1 MKRIKAIK
9 RIEILALISVAT
21 IALANHQQFFMLKTI
36 EADWLVISD
45 SAQKSMILENVY
57 ALDSFAQAMPIVG
70 GDTESSWAADTVH
83 VIAKRVKEGQRA
95 FLESM
100 SEIYQMQNYIAYGMS
115 YRIATIGLAHDTSRL
130 CNYVL
135 SDMLAGSDSLHQA
148 IIADDYKS
156 VKTWNVIR
164 FESILNM
171 QLFYTLNGMN
181 SQPQYEDRDL
191 NYSVLC
197 QMALDS
203 ITCKGQ
209 LTDKELFQASCFLE
223 STAFFKMIVPLIIL
237 FDSSSGFVEKH
248 KNYITEAAHYFD
260 AKANPVF
267 SLAYDGKE
275 MQFLSDKE
283 FEDYLVKATRY
294 KAGLLRI
301 ATQEMLAMKE
311 RRTSN

>member
-1 MKRIKAIK
+1 MRVYTRYLFFVFLGIMFSTRAYCDSIKSIK
-9 RIEILALISVAT
+9 CG
-21 IALANHQQFFMLKTI
+21 
-36 EADWLVISD
+36 WLSISD
-45 SAQKSMILENVY
+45 STQKMIVQEYVNALE
-57 ALDSFAQAMPIVG
+57 SFAKAMPIVG
-70 GDTESSWAADTVH
+70 GDAESTWAADTIH
-83 VIAKRVKEGQRA
+83 VMAKRVKEGPRS

-100 SEIYQMQNYIAYGMS
+100 ADIYLMQSYIAYGIS
-115 YRIATIGLAHDTSRL
+115 YFNAVVGLPHDTQKL
-130 CNYVL
+130 CSYVL
-135 SDMLAGSDSLHQA
+135 KDMLASSDSLHQA
-148 IIADDYKS
+148 IIADDYNYKS
-156 VKTWNVIR
+156 IKTWNIIR

-181 SQPQYEDRDL
+181 CQPQYEDRDL

-294 KAGLLRI
+294 EAGLLRI

>member
-1 MKRIKAIK
+1 MKVKTRCIL
-9 RIEILALISVAT
+9 LALLGVIFSTQAYC
-21 IALANHQQFFMLKTI
+21 NSRKSI
-36 EADWLVISD
+36 ECDWLSISN
-45 SAQKSMILENVY
+45 SAQKIIVQDYVN
-57 ALDSFAQAMPIVG
+57 ALDSFALAMPIIG
-70 GDTESSWAADTVH
+70 GDTESTWAADTVH
-83 VIAKRVKEGQRA
+83 VMAKRVKEGQRS

-100 SEIYQMQNYIAYGMS
+100 ADIYLMQSYIAYGIS
-115 YRIATIGLAHDTSRL
+115 YFNAVVGLPHDTQKL
-130 CNYVL
+130 CSYVL
-135 SDMLAGSDSLHQA
+135 KDMLASSDSLNQA

-181 SQPQYEDRDL
+181 CQPQYEDRDL

-237 FDSSSGFVEKH
+237 FDGSTGFVEKH
-248 KNYITEAAHYFD
+248 KDYITEAALYFD
-260 AKANPVF
+260 AKADPVIN
-267 SLAYDGKE
+267 LAYDGKE

>member
-1 MKRIKAIK
+1 MKVKTRCIL
-9 RIEILALISVAT
+9 LALLGVIFSTQAYC
-21 IALANHQQFFMLKTI
+21 NSRKSI
-36 EADWLVISD
+36 ECDWLSISN
-45 SAQKSMILENVY
+45 SAQKIIVQDYVN
-57 ALDSFAQAMPIVG
+57 ALDSFALAMPIIG
-70 GDTESSWAADTVH
+70 GDTESTWAADTVH
-83 VIAKRVKEGQRA
+83 VMAKRVKEGQRS

-100 SEIYQMQNYIAYGMS
+100 ADIYLMQSYIAYGIS
-115 YRIATIGLAHDTSRL
+115 YFNAVVGLPHDTQKL
-130 CNYVL
+130 CSYVL
-135 SDMLAGSDSLHQA
+135 KDMLASSDSLNQA

-181 SQPQYEDRDL
+181 CQPQYEDRDL

-223 STAFFKMIVPLIIL
+223 STASFKMIVPLIIL

-248 KNYITEAAHYFD
+248 KDYITEAAHYFD

-267 SLAYDGKE
+267 SLAYDGKD
-275 MQFLSDKE
+275 MPFLNDKE
-283 FEDYLVKATRY
+283 FEDYLVMATRY
-294 KAGLLRI
+294 KASLLRI

>member
-1 MKRIKAIK
+1 MKLMVFCLFIFSAISAESLACPQCHNPL
-9 RIEILALISVAT
+9 EI
-21 IALANHQQFFMLKTI
+21 
-36 EADWLVISD
+36 DWRYFSLST
-45 SAQKSMILENVY
+45 QKKIVQDYVY
-57 ALDSFAQAMPIVG
+57 ALDSFAIAMPIVG
-70 GDTESSWAADTVH
+70 GDTESTWAADTVH
-83 VIAKRVKEGQRA
+83 VMAKRVKEGQRA
-95 FLESM
+95 FLESIN
-100 SEIYQMQNYIAYGMS
+100 EIYQMQNYIAYGMS
-115 YRIATIGLAHDTSRL
+115 YFNAVVGLPHDTTKL

-135 SDMLAGSDSLHQA
+135 RDMLASSDSLYQA

-181 SQPQYEDRDL
+181 SQPQYEDRNL

-248 KNYITEAAHYFD
+248 KDYITE
-260 AKANPVF
+260 
-267 SLAYDGKE
+267 
-275 MQFLSDKE
+275 
-283 FEDYLVKATRY
+283 
-294 KAGLLRI
+294 
-301 ATQEMLAMKE
+301 
-311 RRTSN
+311 

>member
-1 MKRIKAIK
+1 MRVYTRYLFFVFLGILFSTRAYCDSIKSIK
-9 RIEILALISVAT
+9 YG
-21 IALANHQQFFMLKTI
+21 
-36 EADWLVISD
+36 WLSISD
-45 SAQKSMILENVY
+45 STQKMIVQEFVNALE
-57 ALDSFAQAMPIVG
+57 SFAQAMPIVG

-135 SDMLAGSDSLHQA
+135 SNMLASSDSLHQA

-156 VKTWNVIR
+156 IKTWNIIR

-248 KNYITEAAHYFD
+248 KDYITEAAHYFD

-311 RRTSN
+311 RKTSN

>member
-1 MKRIKAIK
+1 MKVNTKYIF
-9 RIEILALISVAT
+9 LAFLGT
-21 IALANHQQFFMLKTI
+21 ICYTQAYCDSIDPI
-36 EADWLVISD
+36 EAGWMSISD
-45 SAQKSMILENVY
+45 SAQKMIVLEYVN
-57 ALDSFAQAMPIVG
+57 ALESFAQAMPIVG
-70 GDTESSWAADTVH
+70 GDTESTWASDTVH
-83 VIAKRVKEGQRA
+83 VMAKRVKEGQRSFFENMA
-95 FLESM
+95 N
-100 SEIYQMQNYIAYGMS
+100 IYQMQNYIAYGMS
-115 YRIATIGLAHDTSRL
+115 YFNAVVGLPHDTTKI

-135 SDMLAGSDSLHQA
+135 KDMLPSGDSLHQA

-156 VKTWNVIR
+156 VKIWNVIR

-171 QLFYTLNGMN
+171 QMFYTLNGMN

-223 STAFFKMIVPLIIL
+223 PTAFFKMIVPLIIL
-237 FDSSSGFVEKH
+237 FDGSTGFVEKH
-248 KNYITEAAHYFD
+248 KDYITEAAHYFD

-275 MQFLSDKE
+275 MPFLSDKE
-283 FEDYLVKATRY
+283 FEDYLIKATRY

-301 ATQEMLAMKE
+301 ATQEILALKD
-311 RRTSN
+311 NNPLGNK

>member
-1 MKRIKAIK
+1 MSK
-9 RIEILALISVAT
+9 IECILIAFCGVLFSTQAYCNSRKLIDV
-21 IALANHQQFFMLKTI
+21 
-36 EADWLVISD
+36 DWLSLSE
-45 SAQKSMILENVY
+45 SAQKIIVRDYVN
-57 ALDSFAQAMPIVG
+57 ALDSFALAMPIIG
-70 GDTESSWAADTVH
+70 GDTESTWAADTVH
-83 VIAKRVKEGQRA
+83 VMAKRVKEGQRA

-100 SEIYQMQNYIAYGMS
+100 ADIYLMQSYIAYGMS
-115 YRIATIGLAHDTSRL
+115 YLNAIIGLPHDTTKL
-130 CNYVL
+130 CIYVL
-135 SDMLAGSDSLHQA
+135 KDILASSDSLHQA

-181 SQPQYEDRDL
+181 CQPQYEDRDL

-223 STAFFKMIVPLIIL
+223 STAFFKVIVPLIIL
-237 FDSSSGFVEKH
+237 FDSSTGFVEK
-248 KNYITEAAHYFD
+248 NEAYITEAAHYFD

-283 FEDYLVKATRY
+283 FEDYLVNVTRY

>member
-1 MKRIKAIK
+1 MKLMVFCLFIFSAISAESLACPQCHNPL
-9 RIEILALISVAT
+9 EI
-21 IALANHQQFFMLKTI
+21 
-36 EADWLVISD
+36 DWRYFSLST
-45 SAQKSMILENVY
+45 QKKIVQDYVY
-57 ALDSFAQAMPIVG
+57 ALDSFAIAMPIVG
-70 GDTESSWAADTVH
+70 GDTESTWAADTVH
-83 VIAKRVKEGQRA
+83 VMAKRVKEGQRS

-100 SEIYQMQNYIAYGMS
+100 ADIYQMQNYIAYGMS
-115 YRIATIGLAHDTSRL
+115 YYNAVVGLPHDTKKL

-135 SDMLAGSDSLHQA
+135 RDMLASSDSLYQA

-156 VKTWNVIR
+156 IKTWNIIR

-181 SQPQYEDRDL
+181 SQPQYEDRNL

-223 STAFFKMIVPLIIL
+223 STAFFKVIVPLIIL

-248 KNYITEAAHYFD
+248 KDYITEAAHYFD

-267 SLAYDGKE
+267 SLAYDGKD
-275 MQFLSDKE
+275 MPFLNDKE

>member
-9 RIEILALISVAT
+9 RIEILTLISVAT

-36 EADWLVISD
+36 ESDWLVISD
-45 SAQKSMILENVY
+45 SAQKSMILEIVY
-57 ALDSFAQAMPIVG
+57 ALDSFAQAMPIVS

-181 SQPQYEDRDL
+181 SQPQYEDRNL

-237 FDSSSGFVEKH
+237 FDDSMGFVEKH
-248 KNYITEAAHYFD
+248 KDYITEAALYFD
-260 AKANPVF
+260 SKANPVF
-267 SLAYDGKE
+267 SLAYDGKD
-275 MQFLSDKE
+275 MPFLNDKE

-301 ATQEMLAMKE
+301 ATQEMLAMKK

>member
-1 MKRIKAIK
+1 MSK
-9 RIEILALISVAT
+9 IECILIAFCSVLFSTQAYCNSRKLIDV
-21 IALANHQQFFMLKTI
+21 
-36 EADWLVISD
+36 DWLSLSD
-45 SAQKSMILENVY
+45 SAQKIIVQDYVN
-57 ALDSFAQAMPIVG
+57 ALDSFALAMPIIG
-70 GDTESSWAADTVH
+70 GDTESTWAADTVH
-83 VIAKRVKEGQRA
+83 VMAKRVKKGQRS

-100 SEIYQMQNYIAYGMS
+100 ADIYLMQSYIAYGIS
-115 YRIATIGLAHDTSRL
+115 YFNAVVGLPHDTQKL
-130 CNYVL
+130 CSYVL
-135 SDMLAGSDSLHQA
+135 KDMLASSDSLNQA

-156 VKTWNVIR
+156 IKTWNIIR

-181 SQPQYEDRDL
+181 CQPQYEDRDL

-223 STAFFKMIVPLIIL
+223 STAFFKVIVPLIIL

-248 KNYITEAAHYFD
+248 KDYITEAAHYFD

>member
-1 MKRIKAIK
+1 M
-9 RIEILALISVAT
+9 S
-21 IALANHQQFFMLKTI
+21 
-36 EADWLVISD
+36 ISD
-45 SAQKSMILENVY
+45 SAQKMIVQDYVNS
-57 ALDSFAQAMPIVG
+57 LDSFAQAMPIIG
-70 GDTESSWAADTVH
+70 GDTESTWAADTEH
-83 VIAKRVKEGQRA
+83 VMAKRVKEGQRS

-100 SEIYQMQNYIAYGMS
+100 ADIYQMQNYIAYGMS
-115 YRIATIGLAHDTSRL
+115 YYNAVVGLPNDTTKL

-135 SDMLAGSDSLHQA
+135 RDLLASSDSLHQA
-148 IIADDYKS
+148 IIADNYKS
-156 VKTWNVIR
+156 IKEWNVIR

-171 QLFYTLNGMN
+171 QLFYTLSGMN
-181 SQPQYEDRDL
+181 NHPPYEDPDL
-191 NYSVLC
+191 KHCVLC

-223 STAFFKMIVPLIIL
+223 STAFFKVIVPLIIL

-248 KNYITEAAHYFD
+248 KDYITEAAHYFD

-275 MQFLSDKE
+275 IPLLNDKE

>member
-1 MKRIKAIK
+1 MNIRYIIVL
-9 RIEILALISVAT
+9 LAVFGVSTNIHAKIQESVNSSET
-21 IALANHQQFFMLKTI
+21 GWMS
-36 EADWLVISD
+36 ISD
-45 SAQKSMILENVY
+45 SAQKIIVQDYVN
-57 ALDSFAQAMPIVG
+57 ALDSFALAMPIIG
-70 GDTESSWAADTVH
+70 GDTESTWAADTVH
-83 VIAKRVKEGQRA
+83 VMAKRVKEGQRA

-100 SEIYQMQNYIAYGMS
+100 ADIYLMQSYIAYGMS
-115 YRIATIGLAHDTSRL
+115 YFNAIIGLPHDTTKL

-135 SDMLAGSDSLHQA
+135 KDILASSDSLHQA

-181 SQPQYEDRDL
+181 CQPHYEDRDL

-223 STAFFKMIVPLIIL
+223 STAFFKVIVPLIIL

-248 KNYITEAAHYFD
+248 KDYITEAAHYFD

-267 SLAYDGKE
+267 SLAYDGKD
-275 MQFLSDKE
+275 MPFLNDKE
-283 FEDYLVKATRY
+283 FEDYLVMATRY
-294 KAGLLRI
+294 KASLLRI

>member
-1 MKRIKAIK
+1 MSK
-9 RIEILALISVAT
+9 IECILIAFCGVLFSTQAYCNSRKLIDV
-21 IALANHQQFFMLKTI
+21 
-36 EADWLVISD
+36 DWLSLSD
-45 SAQKSMILENVY
+45 SAQKIIVQDYVN
-57 ALDSFAQAMPIVG
+57 ALDSFALAMPIIG
-70 GDTESSWAADTVH
+70 GDTESTWAADTVH
-83 VIAKRVKEGQRA
+83 VMAKRVKEGQRS

-100 SEIYQMQNYIAYGMS
+100 ADIYLMQSYIAYGIS
-115 YRIATIGLAHDTSRL
+115 YFNAVVGLPHDTQKL
-130 CNYVL
+130 CSYVL
-135 SDMLAGSDSLHQA
+135 KDMLASSDSLNQA
-148 IIADDYKS
+148 IIADNYKS
-156 VKTWNVIR
+156 IKTWNIIR

-181 SQPQYEDRDL
+181 CQPQYEDRDL

-223 STAFFKMIVPLIIL
+223 STAFFKVIVPLIIL

-248 KNYITEAAHYFD
+248 KDYITEAAHYFD

-267 SLAYDGKE
+267 SLAYDVKD
-275 MQFLSDKE
+275 MPFLNDKE
-283 FEDYLVKATRY
+283 FEDYIVMATRY
-294 KAGLLRI
+294 KASLLRI

>member
-1 MKRIKAIK
+1 MKVSTRCIL
-9 RIEILALISVAT
+9 LALLGVTYSIQAYCKSR
-21 IALANHQQFFMLKTI
+21 KSI
-36 EADWLVISD
+36 ECDWLYISE
-45 SAQKSMILENVY
+45 SAQKIIVQDYVN
-57 ALDSFAQAMPIVG
+57 ALDSFALAMPIIG
-70 GDTESSWAADTVH
+70 SDTESTWAADTVH
-83 VIAKRVKEGQRA
+83 TMAKRVKEGQRS

-100 SEIYQMQNYIAYGMS
+100 ADIYLMQSYIAYGMS
-115 YRIATIGLAHDTSRL
+115 YFNAIVGLPRDTTKL

-135 SDMLAGSDSLHQA
+135 RDMLASSDSLHQA

-181 SQPQYEDRDL
+181 CQPQYEDRDL

-223 STAFFKMIVPLIIL
+223 STAFFKMIVLLIIL
-237 FDSSSGFVEKH
+237 FDDSMGFVEKH
-248 KNYITEAAHYFD
+248 KDYITEAALYFD
-260 AKANPVF
+260 SKANPVF
-267 SLAYDGKE
+267 SLAYDGKD
-275 MQFLSDKE
+275 MPFLNDKE

-301 ATQEMLAMKE
+301 ATLEMLAMKE
-311 RRTSN
+311 RRVSN

>member
-1 MKRIKAIK
+1 MKVNTKCIFLAFLGTVCYTQAYCDS
-9 RIEILALISVAT
+9 IEPIGTGWMS
-21 IALANHQQFFMLKTI
+21 
-36 EADWLVISD
+36 ISD
-45 SAQKSMILENVY
+45 SSQKIIVQYYVS
-57 ALDSFAQAMPIVG
+57 ALDSFALAMPIVG
-70 GDTESSWAADTVH
+70 GDTESTWAADTVH
-83 VIAKRVKEGQRA
+83 VMAKRVKEGKQS
-95 FLESM
+95 FLESIC
-100 SEIYQMQNYIAYGMS
+100 EIYQMQNYIAYGMS
-115 YRIATIGLAHDTSRL
+115 YLNAIIGLPHDTTKL

-135 SDMLAGSDSLHQA
+135 KDILASSDSLHQA

-181 SQPQYEDRDL
+181 CQPQYEDRDL

-223 STAFFKMIVPLIIL
+223 STAFFKVIVPLIIL
-237 FDSSSGFVEKH
+237 FDSSTGLVEK
-248 KNYITEAAHYFD
+248 NEAYITEAAHYFD

>member
-1 MKRIKAIK
+1 MKLMVFCLFIFSAISAESLACPQCHNPL
-9 RIEILALISVAT
+9 EI
-21 IALANHQQFFMLKTI
+21 
-36 EADWLVISD
+36 DWRYFSLST
-45 SAQKSMILENVY
+45 QKKIVQDYVY
-57 ALDSFAQAMPIVG
+57 ALDSFAIAMPIVG
-70 GDTESSWAADTVH
+70 GGDTESTWAADTVH
-83 VIAKRVKEGQRA
+83 VMAKRVKEGQRA
-95 FLESM
+95 FLESIN
-100 SEIYQMQNYIAYGMS
+100 EIYQMQNYIAYGMS
-115 YRIATIGLAHDTSRL
+115 YFNAVVGLPHDTTKL

-135 SDMLAGSDSLHQA
+135 RDMLASSDSLYQA

-181 SQPQYEDRDL
+181 SQPQYEDRNL

-223 STAFFKMIVPLIIL
+223 STAFFKMIVLLIIL
-237 FDSSSGFVEKH
+237 FDDSMGFVEKH
-248 KNYITEAAHYFD
+248 KDYITEAALYFD
-260 AKANPVF
+260 SKANPVF
-267 SLAYDGKE
+267 SLAYDGKD
-275 MQFLSDKE
+275 MPFLNDKE

-301 ATQEMLAMKE
+301 ATLEMLAMKE
-311 RRTSN
+311 RRVSN

>member
-1 MKRIKAIK
+1 MKLMVCCLFIFSAISAESLACPQCHNPL
-9 RIEILALISVAT
+9 EI
-21 IALANHQQFFMLKTI
+21 
-36 EADWLVISD
+36 DWRYFSLST
-45 SAQKSMILENVY
+45 QKKIVQDYVY
-57 ALDSFAQAMPIVG
+57 ALDSFAIAMPIVG
-70 GDTESSWAADTVH
+70 GDTESTWAADTVH
-83 VIAKRVKEGQRA
+83 VMAKRVKEGQRA
-95 FLESM
+95 FLESIN
-100 SEIYQMQNYIAYGMS
+100 EIYQMQNYIAYGMS
-115 YRIATIGLAHDTSRL
+115 YFNAVVGLPHDTTKL

-135 SDMLAGSDSLHQA
+135 RDMLASSDSLYQA

-181 SQPQYEDRDL
+181 SQPQYEDRNL

-223 STAFFKMIVPLIIL
+223 STAFFKMIVLLIIL
-237 FDSSSGFVEKH
+237 FDDSMGFVEKH
-248 KNYITEAAHYFD
+248 KDYITEAALYFD
-260 AKANPVF
+260 SKANPVF
-267 SLAYDGKE
+267 SLAYDGKD
-275 MQFLSDKE
+275 MPFLNDKE

-301 ATQEMLAMKE
+301 ATLEMLAMKE
-311 RRTSN
+311 RRVSN

>member
-1 MKRIKAIK
+1 MKVYTRCIFLVYLGMLFSTQAYCDSIKSIK
-9 RIEILALISVAT
+9 CG
-21 IALANHQQFFMLKTI
+21 
-36 EADWLVISD
+36 WLSISD
-45 SAQKSMILENVY
+45 STQKMIVQEYVNALE
-57 ALDSFAQAMPIVG
+57 SFAQAMPIVG

-83 VIAKRVKEGQRA
+83 VMAKRVKVEQRS
-95 FLESM
+95 FLENM
-100 SEIYQMQNYIAYGMS
+100 ANIYQMQNYIAYGMS
-115 YRIATIGLAHDTSRL
+115 YFNAIVGLPHDSIKL

-135 SDMLAGSDSLHQA
+135 NNMLAGSDSLHQA

-209 LTDKELFQASCFLE
+209 LTDKELFQASCLVE

-237 FDSSSGFVEKH
+237 FDGSMGFVEKH
-248 KNYITEAAHYFD
+248 KDYVTEAAHYFD

-275 MQFLSDKE
+275 MPFLSDKE
-283 FEDYLVKATRY
+283 FEDYLIKATRY
-294 KAGLLRI
+294 KAGLLEI
-301 ATQEMLAMKE
+301 ATKEMQRM
-311 RRTSN
+311 RSNHD

>member
-1 MKRIKAIK
+1 MKVNAKYIFLTFLGIKCYTQAYCDS
-9 RIEILALISVAT
+9 IEPIGAGWMS
-21 IALANHQQFFMLKTI
+21 
-36 EADWLVISD
+36 ISD
-45 SAQKSMILENVY
+45 SAQKMIVQDYVN
-57 ALDSFAQAMPIVG
+57 ALDSFALAMPIVG
-70 GDTESSWAADTVH
+70 GDTESTWAADTVH
-83 VIAKRVKEGQRA
+83 VMAKRVKEGKRS

-100 SEIYQMQNYIAYGMS
+100 NDIYQMQNYIAYGMS
-115 YRIATIGLAHDTSRL
+115 YRIATIGFAHDTSKL
-130 CNYVL
+130 SNYVVR
-135 SDMLAGSDSLHQA
+135 DMLASSDSLHQA

-181 SQPQYEDRDL
+181 CQPQYEDRDL

-223 STAFFKMIVPLIIL
+223 STAFFKVIVQLIIL

-248 KNYITEAAHYFD
+248 KDYITEAAHYFD

>member
-1 MKRIKAIK
+1 MSKREKTRGIFLVFLLWIMYCAQAHCDSIKS
-9 RIEILALISVAT
+9 IE
-21 IALANHQQFFMLKTI
+21 H
-36 EADWLVISD
+36 DWLSLSD
-45 SAQKSMILENVY
+45 SAQKMIVQDYVNS
-57 ALDSFAQAMPIVG
+57 LDSFAQAMPIIG
-70 GDTESSWAADTVH
+70 GDTESTWAADTEH
-83 VIAKRVKEGQRA
+83 VMAKRVKEGQRS

-100 SEIYQMQNYIAYGMS
+100 ADIYLMQSYIAYGMS
-115 YRIATIGLAHDTSRL
+115 YFNAIVGLPRDTTKL

-135 SDMLAGSDSLHQA
+135 RDMLASSDSLYQA

-223 STAFFKMIVPLIIL
+223 STAFFKVIVPLIIL

-248 KNYITEAAHYFD
+248 KDYITEAAHYFD

>member
-1 MKRIKAIK
+1 MKMSK
-9 RIEILALISVAT
+9 IECILIAFCGVLFSTQAYCNSRKLIDV
-21 IALANHQQFFMLKTI
+21 
-36 EADWLVISD
+36 DWLSLSD
-45 SAQKSMILENVY
+45 SAQKIIVQDYVN
-57 ALDSFAQAMPIVG
+57 ALDSFALAMPIIG
-70 GDTESSWAADTVH
+70 GDTESTWAADTVH
-83 VIAKRVKEGQRA
+83 VMAKRVKEGQRS

-100 SEIYQMQNYIAYGMS
+100 ADIYLMQSYIAYGIS
-115 YRIATIGLAHDTSRL
+115 YFNAVVGLPHDTQKL
-130 CNYVL
+130 CSYVL
-135 SDMLAGSDSLHQA
+135 KDMLASSDSLNQA

-156 VKTWNVIR
+156 IKTWNIIR

-181 SQPQYEDRDL
+181 CQPQYEDRDL

-223 STAFFKMIVPLIIL
+223 STAFFKVIVPLIIL

-248 KNYITEAAHYFD
+248 KDYITEAAHYFD

-267 SLAYDGKE
+267 SLAYDVKD
-275 MQFLSDKE
+275 MPFLNDKE
-283 FEDYLVKATRY
+283 FEDYLVMATRY
-294 KAGLLRI
+294 KASLLRI

>member
-1 MKRIKAIK
+1 MSKREKTRGIFLVFLWIMYCAQAHCDSIKS
-9 RIEILALISVAT
+9 IE
-21 IALANHQQFFMLKTI
+21 H
-36 EADWLVISD
+36 DWLSLSD
-45 SAQKSMILENVY
+45 SAQKMIVQDYVNS
-57 ALDSFAQAMPIVG
+57 LDSFAQAMPIIG
-70 GDTESSWAADTVH
+70 GDTESTWAADTEH
-83 VIAKRVKEGQRA
+83 VMAKRVKEGQRA

-115 YRIATIGLAHDTSRL
+115 YRIATIGFAHDTSKL
-130 CNYVL
+130 SNYVL
-135 SDMLAGSDSLHQA
+135 RNMLASSDSLHQA

-156 VKTWNVIR
+156 IKTWNIIR

-181 SQPQYEDRDL
+181 SRPQYEDRDL

-248 KNYITEAAHYFD
+248 KDYITEAAHYFD

>member
-1 MKRIKAIK
+1 MRVYTRYLFFVFLGIMFSTRAYCDSIKSIK
-9 RIEILALISVAT
+9 CG
-21 IALANHQQFFMLKTI
+21 
-36 EADWLVISD
+36 WLSISD
-45 SAQKSMILENVY
+45 STQKMIVQEYVNALE
-57 ALDSFAQAMPIVG
+57 SFAQAMPIVG
-70 GDTESSWAADTVH
+70 GDAESTWAADTVH
-83 VIAKRVKEGQRA
+83 VMAKRVKEGQRA

-115 YRIATIGLAHDTSRL
+115 YRIAMIGLALDTSKL

-135 SDMLAGSDSLHQA
+135 SNMLASSDSLHQA

-156 VKTWNVIR
+156 IKTWNIIR

-171 QLFYTLNGMN
+171 LLFYTLNGMN

-248 KNYITEAAHYFD
+248 KDYITEAAHYFD

-267 SLAYDGKE
+267 SLAYDGKK

>member
-1 MKRIKAIK
+1 MMKMSK
-9 RIEILALISVAT
+9 IECILIAFCGVLFSTQAYCNSRKLIDV
-21 IALANHQQFFMLKTI
+21 
-36 EADWLVISD
+36 DWLSLSE
-45 SAQKSMILENVY
+45 SAQKIIVRDYVN
-57 ALDSFAQAMPIVG
+57 ALDSFALAMPIVG

-83 VIAKRVKEGQRA
+83 VKAKRVKEGQRA

-115 YRIATIGLAHDTSRL
+115 YRIATIGFAHDTSKL
-130 CNYVL
+130 SNYVL
-135 SDMLAGSDSLHQA
+135 RDMLASSDSLHQA

-181 SQPQYEDRDL
+181 CQPQYEDRDL

-248 KNYITEAAHYFD
+248 KDYNTEAAHYFD

-311 RRTSN
+311 RRTSI

>member
-1 MKRIKAIK
+1 MSKREKTRGIFLVFLWIMYCAQAHCDSIKS
-9 RIEILALISVAT
+9 IE
-21 IALANHQQFFMLKTI
+21 H
-36 EADWLVISD
+36 DWLSLSD
-45 SAQKSMILENVY
+45 SAQKMIVQDYVNS
-57 ALDSFAQAMPIVG
+57 LDSFAQAMPIIG
-70 GDTESSWAADTVH
+70 GDTESTWAADTEH
-83 VIAKRVKEGQRA
+83 VMAKRVKEGQRS

-100 SEIYQMQNYIAYGMS
+100 ADIYQMQNYIAYGMS
-115 YRIATIGLAHDTSRL
+115 YYNAVVGLPNDTTKL

-135 SDMLAGSDSLHQA
+135 RDLLASSDSLHQA
-148 IIADDYKS
+148 IIADNYKS
-156 VKTWNVIR
+156 IKEWNVIR

-171 QLFYTLNGMN
+171 QLFYTLSGMN
-181 SQPQYEDRDL
+181 NHPPYEDPDL
-191 NYSVLC
+191 KHCVLC

-223 STAFFKMIVPLIIL
+223 STAFFKVIVPLIIL

-248 KNYITEAAHYFD
+248 KDYITEAAHYFD
-260 AKANPVF
+260 AKADPVI

-294 KAGLLRI
+294 KASLLRI

>member
-1 MKRIKAIK
+1 MNIRYIIVL
-9 RIEILALISVAT
+9 LAVFGVSTNIHAKIQESVNSSET
-21 IALANHQQFFMLKTI
+21 GWMS
-36 EADWLVISD
+36 ISD
-45 SAQKSMILENVY
+45 SAQKIIVQDYLN
-57 ALDSFAQAMPIVG
+57 ALDSFALAMPIIG
-70 GDTESSWAADTVH
+70 GDTESTWAADTVH
-83 VIAKRVKEGQRA
+83 VMAKRVKEGQRS

-100 SEIYQMQNYIAYGMS
+100 ADIYLMQSYIAYGIS
-115 YRIATIGLAHDTSRL
+115 YFNAVVGLPHDTQKL
-130 CNYVL
+130 CSYVL
-135 SDMLAGSDSLHQA
+135 KDMLASSDSLNQA

-181 SQPQYEDRDL
+181 CQPQYEDRDL

-209 LTDKELFQASCFLE
+209 STDEELFQASFFLE

-248 KNYITEAAHYFD
+248 KDYITEAAHYFD

>member
-1 MKRIKAIK
+1 MTNRRILRLLYTFVLAAI
-9 RIEILALISVAT
+9 AVSVSAYSKERD
-21 IALANHQQFFMLKTI
+21 LFVGN
-36 EADWLVISD
+36 EWLSF
-45 SAQKSMILENVY
+45 SQPAQKKIVHDY
-57 ALDSFAQAMPIVG
+57 VIALDSFALAMPIVG
-70 GDTESSWAADTVH
+70 GDTESTWAADTVH
-83 VIAKRVKEGQRA
+83 MMAKRVKEGQRS

-100 SEIYQMQNYIAYGMS
+100 ADIYLMQSYIAYGMS
-115 YRIATIGLAHDTSRL
+115 YFNAIVGLPRDTTKL

-135 SDMLAGSDSLHQA
+135 RDLLASSDSLHRA

-156 VKTWNVIR
+156 IEIWNAIR
-164 FESILNM
+164 FGSILNM
-171 QLFYTLNGMN
+171 QLFNKLNGMN
-181 SQPQYEDRDL
+181 SQPQYEDPGL
-191 NYSVLC
+191 KHSILC

-209 LTDKELFQASCFLE
+209 LADKEQFQASCFLE

-237 FDSSSGFVEKH
+237 FDGSTDFVEKH
-248 KNYITEAAHYFD
+248 KDYITEAAHYFD

-275 MQFLSDKE
+275 MPFLIDKE
-283 FEDYLVKATRY
+283 FGDYLVKATRY

-301 ATQEMLAMKE
+301 VTQEMLAMKE

>member
-1 MKRIKAIK
+1 MVFFFFFFSAISAESLACPQCHNPL
-9 RIEILALISVAT
+9 EI
-21 IALANHQQFFMLKTI
+21 
-36 EADWLVISD
+36 DWRYFSLST
-45 SAQKSMILENVY
+45 QKKIVQDYVY
-57 ALDSFAQAMPIVG
+57 ALDSFAIAMPIVG
-70 GDTESSWAADTVH
+70 GDTESTWAADTVH
-83 VIAKRVKEGQRA
+83 VMAKRVKEGQRA
-95 FLESM
+95 FLESIN
-100 SEIYQMQNYIAYGMS
+100 EIYQMQNYIAYGMS
-115 YRIATIGLAHDTSRL
+115 YFNAVVGLPHDTTKL

-135 SDMLAGSDSLHQA
+135 RDMLASSDSLYQA

-181 SQPQYEDRDL
+181 SQPQYEDRNL

-223 STAFFKMIVPLIIL
+223 STAFFKMIVLLIIL
-237 FDSSSGFVEKH
+237 FDDSMGFVEKH
-248 KNYITEAAHYFD
+248 KDYITEAALYFD
-260 AKANPVF
+260 SKANPVF
-267 SLAYDGKE
+267 SLAYDGKD
-275 MQFLSDKE
+275 MPFLNDKE

-301 ATQEMLAMKE
+301 ATLEMLAMKE
-311 RRTSN
+311 RRVSN